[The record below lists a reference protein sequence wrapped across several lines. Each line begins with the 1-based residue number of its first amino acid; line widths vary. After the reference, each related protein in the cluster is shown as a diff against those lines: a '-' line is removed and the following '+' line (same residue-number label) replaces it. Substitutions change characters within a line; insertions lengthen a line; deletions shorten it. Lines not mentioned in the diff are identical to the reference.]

1 MYLNAWP
8 GDEED
13 GKQRTATEHHYWV
26 TLEREGMRN
35 VDDTPNK
42 CPQRTEPKEGDTEV
56 TQKGQKKLLVS
67 KPLEVKSL
75 ESTGYSKEQSDQKK
89 QGQSYFWGATTEE
102 EVTDGGEKAK
112 DRRLRAEQRE
122 TVHLAKEAAVLLKIQ
137 KGLLWGHSVLF
148 LRTGPL
154 TEQGIIRKFCSGTP
168 NQSCKAQLPFWE
180 QFFPSFGDS
189 WMNIRR
195 VHCHLYY
202 SLAVKPVKMTFFF
215 LCYISG
221 KMGKALLYVIGSRTF
236 FSLCPAR
243 FV

>member
-102 EVTDGGEKAK
+102 EVTDGGKK
-112 DRRLRAEQRE
+112 P
-122 TVHLAKEAAVLLKIQ
+122 
-137 KGLLWGHSVLF
+137 
-148 LRTGPL
+148 RTGDSEQSRGRLYTLQRRQQYFWKSRKACFEAIVFYSLEMVLWQSKESSGNSVQALL
-154 TEQGIIRKFCSGTP
+154 TSPARHSCPSG
-168 NQSCKAQLPFWE
+168 NS
-180 QFFPSFGDS
+180 FFPSFGDS
-189 WMNIRR
+189 WMNTRR
-195 VHCHLYY
+195 VQCHLYY

-215 LCYISG
+215 GVISLAKWG
-221 KMGKALLYVIGSRTF
+221 RHCCML
-236 FSLCPAR
+236 
-243 FV
+243 

>member
-75 ESTGYSKEQSDQKK
+75 ESTGYSKEQGDQKK

-102 EVTDGGEKAK
+102 EVTDGGKK
-112 DRRLRAEQRE
+112 PRTGDAEQRE

-189 WMNIRR
+189 WMNTRR
-195 VHCHLYY
+195 VQCHLYY

-215 LCYISG
+215 LVLYLWQNGEGIAVCYRLKDIF
-221 KMGKALLYVIGSRTF
+221 LLVPS
-236 FSLCPAR
+236 
-243 FV
+243 